1 MRSVGLRVDVEPAL
15 LAWVRER
22 SGLDDE
28 YLEGRFPKLGAWE
41 SQEIKPTL
49 KQLEAFAS
57 ATHTPFGLLLLPEP
71 PDEEIPLPDFR
82 TMRDQAGEVP
92 TADLLDTIYLCQQ
105 RQEWYRDYERLSGED
120 ALAWVGSMSTSM
132 SVVEA
137 AAAIGERLQFRLE
150 DRLSYRT
157 WTESLRGLAEQAEA
171 TGVLVM
177 ISGIVASN
185 THRVLDPEDFRGFAI
200 VDDLAPVVFVNG
212 SDTKAAQ
219 IFTLT
224 HELAH
229 LWLGASAL
237 SNASPAVAPA
247 NEIERWC
254 NSVAAELLV
263 PVEDFQSEF
272 APDQDLTEELDRL
285 ARRYKVSTLVVLGR
299 VRDVG
304 ALTATEFRQA
314 YTAELDRVLALRG
327 DGGGGGNF
335 YNTLPVRA
343 SKRFTR
349 SVVASTLEGRTLY
362 RDAARLLGFKNLKTL
377 DQLGKT
383 LGIA

>member
-1 MRSVGLRVDVEPAL
+1 VDVEPAL
-15 LAWVRER
+15 LAWARGR
-22 SGLDDE
+22 SGLDDG

-41 SQEIKPTL
+41 TRQIKPTL
-49 KQLEAFAS
+49 KQLESFAA
-57 ATHTPFGLLLLPEP
+57 ATHTPFGLLLLTEP
-71 PDEEIPLPDFR
+71 PDEDLPLPDFR
-82 TMRDQAGEVP
+82 TMRNRAVGMP

-105 RQEWYRDYERLSGED
+105 RQEWYRDFKRLTGEEPLD
-120 ALAWVGSMSTSM
+120 WVGSMTTLTP
-132 SVVEA
+132 VVEA
-137 AAAIGERLQFRLE
+137 AASIRERLQFGLE

-157 WTESLRGLAEQAEA
+157 WMDSLRELAEHAEEL
-171 TGVLVM
+171 GVLVM

-185 THRVLDPEDFRGFAI
+185 THRVLDSEDFRGFAI

-212 SDTKAAQ
+212 ADTKAAQ
-219 IFTLT
+219 IFTLA

-237 SNASPAVAPA
+237 SNASPAVVPD

-263 PVEDFQSEF
+263 PIDDFQSEF
-272 APDQDLTEELDRL
+272 SLDRNLTEELDRL

-299 VRDVG
+299 ARDLG
-304 ALTATEFRQA
+304 ALSVTKFRQA
-314 YTAELDRVLALRG
+314 FSIELERVLALRG
-327 DGGGGGNF
+327 NGGTGGNF

-362 RDAARLLGFKNLKTL
+362 RDAARLLGFKKLKTL